1 MKFINHDQQ
10 PAQEVIKHAMHTI
23 MMRHRLADKA
33 KRRSKFNLQPP
44 EVAGFIVVE

>member
-23 MMRHRLADKA
+23 MRHRLADKA

-44 EVAGFIVVE
+44 EVAAFIVVG